1 MNTMNAEPDK
11 EEFQPEDGAKPGAL
25 ESEPE
30 NLEEFTAAKQ
40 QPETRLQRFLRLSIR
55 WLAGFLIVF
64 ALGVLATVFVLYR
77 PITDQLSRV
86 RMNLQQSQQQVSQLE
101 SQVSQLKSLEAK
113 NKALQDQLDKADL
126 HIRILSA
133 LSDVNAARL
142 DVAND
147 DIPSARVNL
156 TNTPDTLKELE
167 NLVGA
172 NQKDA
177 VTAMQNRLDLALGE
191 MDRDSFAALSDLE
204 VLATNLVQLE
214 NTFFAQ

>member
-1 MNTMNAEPDK
+1 MNAEPDK

>member
-1 MNTMNAEPDK
+1 MNTEPDK
-11 EEFQPEDGAKPGAL
+11 EEFKPEEGAKPGAP

-30 NLEEFTAAKQ
+30 NLEEFTAPKQ

-77 PITDQLSRV
+77 PASKQLSRA
-86 RMNLQQSQQQVSQLE
+86 RMDLQQSQQQVSELE
-101 SQVSQLKSLEAK
+101 SQVSQLRGLEAK
-113 NKALQDQLDKADL
+113 NTALQDQLDKANL

-142 DVAND
+142 DIANN

-177 VTAMQNRLDLALGE
+177 VTAMQNRLELALGE
-191 MDRDSFAALSDLE
+191 MDKDSFAALSDLK

-214 NTFFAQ
+214 NTFFTQ

>member
-1 MNTMNAEPDK
+1 MNTEPGK
-11 EEFQPEDGAKPGAL
+11 EEFKSEQEPKPAVPEG
-25 ESEPE
+25 EPQ
-30 NLEEFTAAKQ
+30 NLEEFTAPEQ

-64 ALGVLATVFVLYR
+64 ALGILATVFVLYR
-77 PITDQLSRV
+77 PTTQQLSEV
-86 RMNLQQSQQQVSQLE
+86 RADLNQSQQQVSELE
-101 SQVSQLKSLEAK
+101 NQVSQLKSLEAN
-113 NKALQDQLDKADL
+113 NKALQDQLDQANL
-126 HIRILSA
+126 HIQILSA

-147 DIPSARVNL
+147 DIPSAKVKL

-167 NLVGA
+167 SLVGA
-172 NQKDA
+172 SQKEA
-177 VTAMQNRLDLALGE
+177 VVAMQNRLDLALGE
-191 MDRDSFAALSDLE
+191 MGRDSFAALSDLE

>member
-1 MNTMNAEPDK
+1 MNAEPDK
-11 EEFQPEDGAKPGAL
+11 EEFKPEEGAEPAAAQ
-25 ESEPE
+25 SEPE
-30 NLEEFTAAKQ
+30 NLEEFTAPKQ

-64 ALGVLATVFVLYR
+64 ALGILATVFVLYR
-77 PITDQLSRV
+77 PATEQLSRV
-86 RMNLQQSQQQVSQLE
+86 RTDLQQSQQQLLQLE
-101 SQVSQLKSLEAK
+101 SQVSQLKGLEAE
-113 NKALQDQLDKADL
+113 NKALQDQLDKANL

-167 NLVGA
+167 NLVGT

-191 MDRDSFAALSDLE
+191 MDSDSFAALSDLK

-214 NTFFAQ
+214 NTFFTQ

>member
-1 MNTMNAEPDK
+1 MNTEQDK
-11 EEFQPEDGAKPGAL
+11 QEFQPEEQPKPGVPEA
-25 ESEPE
+25 ESE
-30 NLEEFTAAKQ
+30 NLEEFTAPEQ

-64 ALGVLATVFVLYR
+64 GLGILATVFVLYR
-77 PITDQLSRV
+77 PTAQQLSEIRA
-86 RMNLQQSQQQVSQLE
+86 NLDQSQQQVSELE
-101 SQVSQLKSLEAK
+101 SQVSQLKGLEAN
-113 NKALQDQLDKADL
+113 NKALQDQLDQANL
-126 HIRILSA
+126 HIQILSA

-147 DIPSARVNL
+147 DIPSARVKL
-156 TNTPDTLKELE
+156 TNTPGTLKQLE

-177 VTAMQNRLDLALGE
+177 VVAMQNRLDLALGE

-214 NTFFAQ
+214 NTFFTQ

>member
-1 MNTMNAEPDK
+1 MNTEPDK
-11 EEFQPEDGAKPGAL
+11 QEFQPEEQPKPGVPEA
-25 ESEPE
+25 EPE
-30 NLEEFTAAKQ
+30 NLEEFTAPKQ
-40 QPETRLQRFLRLSIR
+40 LPETRLQRFLRLSIR

-64 ALGVLATVFVLYR
+64 GLGILATVFVLYR
-77 PITDQLSRV
+77 PTAQQLSEIRA
-86 RMNLQQSQQQVSQLE
+86 NLDQSQQQVSELE

-113 NKALQDQLDKADL
+113 NKTLQDELELANL

-142 DVAND
+142 DIAND
-147 DIPSARVNL
+147 DIASARVSL

-177 VTAMQNRLDLALGE
+177 VVAMQSRLDLALGE
-191 MDRDSFAALSDLE
+191 MDTDSFAALSDLK

-214 NTFFAQ
+214 NTFFTQ